1 MKRPGESGQALVE
14 QSVLLATLLG
24 AGAAGGAWLL
34 KSHPDLMNALDLH
47 FRGIYF
53 VLSLPFP

>member
-1 MKRPGESGQALVE
+1 MKRSGQSGQALVE

-24 AGAAGGAWLL
+24 VATAGGAWLI